1 MTMQITLELT
11 DPRVIDLIAS
21 LPEADQSAY
30 VERCIL
36 LSDTVMRYAQVTT
49 SEANLQQ
56 YFQPTLN
63 GLDGAIRTLT
73 QLHMTYDGV
82 FGTQYQTLERIIP
95 AMAASATHGA
105 ITNEAV
111 FQSLCESFRDDA
123 ALDVSGKAKYT
134 DLCFTPAGCGT
145 PVLIELKD
153 YTNDVPSGEV
163 DKFWRDL
170 DMRGAKVGVFVSM
183 QTRIQTLTSDFT
195 IQTRGG
201 QLGVFIV
208 NSEFGHRGYLLAY
221 ALARRLML
229 ALEDRAHAPDMD
241 KLGFM
246 AKVLNRHLRQ
256 VGDEMKTLGG
266 MKDDLEKAHTDFS
279 GKLTRITG
287 KMDGLR
293 QRVQNIVEDTLRDF
307 AEELPETSS

>member
-1 MTMQITLELT
+1 MEIRLEFT
-11 DPRVIDLIAS
+11 DPRVIDLIES
-21 LPEADQSAY
+21 LPQADQSAY
-30 VERCIL
+30 IERCIL

-49 SEANLQQ
+49 SEANLQR
-56 YFQPTLN
+56 YFEPTLN

-82 FGTQYQTLERIIP
+82 FGAQYQTLERIIP
-95 AMAASATHGA
+95 AMAASVTRGA

-111 FQSLCESFRDDA
+111 FQSLCDSFRDDA
-123 ALDVSGKAKYT
+123 AQDVSGKAKYT
-134 DLCFTPAGCGT
+134 DLCFTPAGCGA

-153 YTNDVPSGEV
+153 YTNDVPSMEV

-170 DMRGAKVGVFVSM
+170 DARSAKVGVFVSM
-183 QTRIQTLTSDFT
+183 NTRIQTLTSDFT

-256 VGDEMKTLGG
+256 VGDEMKTLAG
-266 MKDDLEKAHTDFS
+266 MKDDLEKAHADFS